1 MNAMRTLPFLVLATT
16 LACAHSYIPGT
27 RVRDTSENREVVD
40 LLEKVRTA
48 MEARNAE
55 QILALVS
62 SRYFEDNGTIDP
74 EDDFGFEELRAK
86 FLPESLAAAQEV
98 HLSFEIHAV
107 EIEGD
112 RAHADIRYNSRAR
125 FKLPAGSLWDS
136 HREFNR
142 VEFAREDGSW
152 RIVSG
157 L

>member
-1 MNAMRTLPFLVLATT
+1 MRTLSLVAVVAALG
-16 LACAHSYIPGT
+16 CAHNYIPGT
-27 RVRDTSENREVVD
+27 RVRDTSENREVVA
-40 LLEKVRTA
+40 LLEKVRA
-48 MEARNAE
+48 GMEARNAE

-62 SRYFEDNGTIDP
+62 ARYFEDNGTLAA
-74 EDDFGFEELRAK
+74 EDDFGFEELRTK
-86 FLPESLAAAQEV
+86 ILPESLAAAEEV
-98 HLSFEIHAV
+98 HLTFEIHAV

-125 FKLPAGSLWDS
+125 FKLPAGALWDS

-142 VEFAREDGSW
+142 VEFAREKDAW